1 VSEPDTGV
9 STNIEDQLSDLL
21 DDSAFREIDGRFRRF
36 NFFEAVGAV
45 RNELRHSNFLAYLLS
60 PARPHSLGTDILER
74 LLRALL
80 SKLPQSSRPIGILD
94 IITGDL
100 DTAIIERERDYID
113 ILIEIRALNF
123 VVLIEN
129 KVGATVTEN
138 QLSGYK
144 ATIQNKYKG
153 WRQLF
158 VLLNPDGS
166 RPQDYDDEQYL
177 IFSYYELA
185 EILSKYLNERRHS
198 LSSEIT
204 LILGNYVDALRRYV
218 VVDTKL
224 QEKARLL
231 YSKHKEAFD
240 FIFTNL
246 PQPDDML
253 EPLNALIK
261 ANPNLAPDNPSPRRV
276 RFAPKEWK
284 KYKSLNSCS
293 PAKWTKSERSL
304 LFEIQAHRASPRINV
319 NLILGPGP
327 EAFRQFVFSEASK
340 NPSIFIGMTKPLGRE
355 TSTIYVRDL
364 LSEGATQN
372 LDEVEKLAELKQRGF
387 VSRMRTLKP

>member
-1 VSEPDTGV
+1 MSKPDTGV

-21 DDSAFREIDGRFRRF
+21 DDSAFREIDGQFRRF

-100 DTAIIERERDYID
+100 DTAIIEREREYID
-113 ILIEIRALNF
+113 ILVEIRALNF

-129 KVGATVTEN
+129 KIGATVTEN

-144 ATIQNKYKG
+144 ATVQNKYKG

-177 IFSYYELA
+177 IFSYYELV
-185 EILSKYLNERRHS
+185 EILKKYLDERRHS

-204 LILGNYVDALRRYV
+204 LIFGELCGC
-218 VVDTKL
+218 T
-224 QEKARLL
+224 QEVCRGG
-231 YSKHKEAFD
+231 YEA
-240 FIFTNL
+240 
-246 PQPDDML
+246 
-253 EPLNALIK
+253 
-261 ANPNLAPDNPSPRRV
+261 PRKGS
-276 RFAPKEWK
+276 A
-284 KYKSLNSCS
+284 SLFQ
-293 PAKWTKSERSL
+293 AQRS
-304 LFEIQAHRASPRINV
+304 I
-319 NLILGPGP
+319 
-327 EAFRQFVFSEASK
+327 
-340 NPSIFIGMTKPLGRE
+340 
-355 TSTIYVRDL
+355 
-364 LSEGATQN
+364 
-372 LDEVEKLAELKQRGF
+372 
-387 VSRMRTLKP
+387 